1 LIIMKVLIKLS
12 FFPLFIILLFLG
24 VRMINSD
31 EQLTDV
37 YLAKVKLHFEGR
49 IIEKNLQPE
58 PELLIKAGTRVFP
71 VTKLT
76 QTLFSKAAAGDS
88 LIKIANSNCCYILRD
103 TTVIIMKYADIP
115 AEVLNK
121 NRYLKFR
128 NDEKCY

>member
-1 LIIMKVLIKLS
+1 
-12 FFPLFIILLFLG
+12 
-24 VRMINSD
+24 MINSD

-49 IIEKNLQPE
+49 IIEKNVE
-58 PELLIKAGTRVFP
+58 PEAEFIIKSGTRVFP
-71 VTKLT
+71 VTNLT
-76 QTLFSKAAAGDS
+76 QTLFNEAVVGDS
-88 LIKIANSNCCYILRD
+88 LIKIANSNCCNIVRD
-103 TTVIIMKYADIP
+103 TTVLVMKYADIP